1 MTLSELGVC
10 VTSDTNAKRTATEP
24 LPPVHTQELYDVS
37 LVPAPPMERCAS
49 SASTFSFSQDIC
61 RICHCEGDQESPLI
75 APCYCSGS
83 LRYVHQSCLQQWIKS
98 SDTRCC
104 ELCKFNFIMHSKIK
118 PFNKE
123 GTLEWPFWTKLIV
136 VAIGFTGG
144 LVFMYVQCK
153 MYVQLC
159 KKWRAF
165 NRVIY
170 VQNAPEKVPLSER
183 DRAELQRDA
192 VQQCGGGGKDN
203 CSEAHESEKSLMGV
217 SIITG
222 AATHDLTPTTNTTIT
237 TTSFNNNTYVT
248 TSTLTPTTT
257 STTTTSPPG
266 AVWTDDPSLPLAP
279 QPAFTTDLT
288 TAAPPPA
295 FNTDLTTAPP
305 PPAFNTDLTTT
316 APPPAFNTGLTTAPP
331 LPAFNTDLTTAAPPP
346 AFNTGVLSGM
356 RRSRTT
362 PHQASAFVSKAALD
376 FRPGA
381 RDTPQTFETQFVY
394 EGRCNHGSME
404 ELSSQA
410 LAQSELQSIRK
421 SSSHSVCLEKGVDR
435 TLVGSGMSRQ
445 EMLSDSNGHIR
456 DALSTSNSRRVEIP
470 RVEPRMIHTPRLSL
484 QCRTESGIDAHEVE
498 TLHLDNK

>member
-118 PFNKE
+118 PFNKWEKLDMSGMERRKIACSVTFHIIAITCVVWSLYVLIERTTEEVQE

-203 CSEAHESEKSLMGV
+203 CSEAHESEKSLM
-217 SIITG
+217 
-222 AATHDLTPTTNTTIT
+222 
-237 TTSFNNNTYVT
+237 
-248 TSTLTPTTT
+248 
-257 STTTTSPPG
+257 
-266 AVWTDDPSLPLAP
+266 
-279 QPAFTTDLT
+279 
-288 TAAPPPA
+288 
-295 FNTDLTTAPP
+295 
-305 PPAFNTDLTTT
+305 
-316 APPPAFNTGLTTAPP
+316 
-331 LPAFNTDLTTAAPPP
+331 
-346 AFNTGVLSGM
+346 GVLSGM

>member
-346 AFNTGVLSGM
+346 AFNTGL
-356 RRSRTT
+356 TT
-362 PHQASAFVSKAALD
+362 AAI
-376 FRPGA
+376 
-381 RDTPQTFETQFVY
+381 TF
-394 EGRCNHGSME
+394 
-404 ELSSQA
+404 
-410 LAQSELQSIRK
+410 
-421 SSSHSVCLEKGVDR
+421 
-435 TLVGSGMSRQ
+435 
-445 EMLSDSNGHIR
+445 
-456 DALSTSNSRRVEIP
+456 
-470 RVEPRMIHTPRLSL
+470 
-484 QCRTESGIDAHEVE
+484 
-498 TLHLDNK
+498 